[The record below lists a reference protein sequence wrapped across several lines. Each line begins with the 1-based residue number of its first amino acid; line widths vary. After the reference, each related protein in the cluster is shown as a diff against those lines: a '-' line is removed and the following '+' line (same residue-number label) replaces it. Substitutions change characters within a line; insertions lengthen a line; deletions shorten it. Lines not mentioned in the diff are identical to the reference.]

1 MVAAAVQFYD
11 VILFIHIVAVV
22 VAFGPNFAYPIFA
35 MVVERSDP
43 RSIPVLMRSFEAV
56 DRNLVTGGGIVVLA
70 AGVYLTIDRWEFGDV
85 FVSLGIIAILVLLG
99 LTHGFFLPRE
109 RRIAELAERDIA
121 ASGDGEV
128 KLSDELRALVKGT
141 AMVGNLVALIV
152 IVTLFFMTVKPF
164 A

>member
-1 MVAAAVQFYD
+1 
-11 VILFIHIVAVV
+11 
-22 VAFGPNFAYPIFA
+22 
-35 MVVERSDP
+35 
-43 RSIPVLMRSFEAV
+43 
-56 DRNLVTGGGIVVLA
+56 VLA

-121 ASGDGEV
+121 ASGGGEV

-141 AMVGNLVALIV
+141 AMVGNFVALIV